1 MKGGLCMPWT
11 MSSERPIYL
20 QLVDRIKR
28 QIAAGTYSPGDRF
41 PSVRELALEAAVNP
55 NTMQRALAALE
66 ADGLLIT
73 SRTAGRTVTTEEVL
87 IRKMKE
93 QIATEEYERFYQS
106 MRELGYD
113 DEGIREF
120 IREAK
125 VPAVKGGE
133 S

>member
-1 MKGGLCMPWT
+1 MPWT

>member
-1 MKGGLCMPWT
+1 MPWT

-28 QIAAGTYSPGDRF
+28 QIVAGTYGPGERF
-41 PSVRELALEAAVNP
+41 PAVRELALEAAVNP

-66 ADGLLIT
+66 AEGLLIT
-73 SRTAGRTVTTEEVL
+73 SRTAGRTVTSEEAV
-87 IRKMKE
+87 IKDMKE
-93 QIATEEYERFYQS
+93 KIAEEEYERFYQS
-106 MRELGYD
+106 MKELGYD

-120 IREAK
+120 IKNAK
-125 VPAVKGGE
+125 TPDVKGGQ

>member
-1 MKGGLCMPWT
+1 MPWN

-28 QIAAGTYSPGDRF
+28 QIAAGTYSPGGRF
-41 PSVRELALEAAVNP
+41 PAVRELALEAAVNP

-73 SRTAGRTVTTEEVL
+73 SRTAGRTVTTEEEL
-87 IRKMKE
+87 IRNMKE

-106 MRELGYD
+106 MLDLGYD

-120 IREAK
+120 VNQVRLSGKE
-125 VPAVKGGE
+125 GGI